1 MFINCSKKMLFRT
14 VFLQSFTFFSVFG
27 VRVVWGCGEAVVD
40 WWQIACD
47 TVLICFINVKNEVVF
62 LKKAHPDRQTVGVI
76 GKKLLTLQLV

>member
-1 MFINCSKKMLFRT
+1 MLFHT
-14 VFLQSFTFFSVFG
+14 VCLQSFTFSVFFC
-27 VRVVWGCGEAVVD
+27 VRVVWDCGEPVVD

-62 LKKAHPDRQTVGVI
+62 LKKAHPDRQTVGII

>member
-1 MFINCSKKMLFRT
+1 MFINCSKKNVISRRLPT
-14 VFLQSFTFFSVFG
+14 VVYFFGAFG
-27 VRVVWGCGEAVVD
+27 ARVVLGCGEAVVD

-62 LKKAHPDRQTVGVI
+62 LKKAHPDRQTVGII

>member
-1 MFINCSKKMLFRT
+1 MLFRG
-14 VFLQSFTFFSVFG
+14 VFLQSFTFLALFG
-27 VRVVWGCGEAVVD
+27 VRVVRGCGEAVVD

-62 LKKAHPDRQTVGVI
+62 LKKAHPDRQSVGII

>member
-1 MFINCSKKMLFRT
+1 MFINCSKKNVISHRFPT
-14 VFLQSFTFFSVFG
+14 VVYFFGVFC

-62 LKKAHPDRQTVGVI
+62 LKKAHPDRQTVGII